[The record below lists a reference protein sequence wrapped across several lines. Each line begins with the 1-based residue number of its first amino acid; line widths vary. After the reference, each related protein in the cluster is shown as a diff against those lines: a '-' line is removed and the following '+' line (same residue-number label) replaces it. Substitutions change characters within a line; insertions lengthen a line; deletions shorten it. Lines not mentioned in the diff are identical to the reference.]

1 MQVLR
6 AWFASTICLLLLI
19 CVPAPARGSSMQLLT
34 QDKGWVLSNRHLFWT
49 ADNGSHWKDI
59 TPRAVGF
66 IDAVFFLDTSRGWV
80 LFSDGDEKS
89 NLISFR
95 LASTTDSGQT
105 WAITPVKVP
114 SQKPEE
120 LDGRT
125 WLNFVDPLRGWMVL
139 RANSSSAFSWGLL
152 LKTDNGGKSWKELP
166 QAPAAGQPVFA
177 TAHDGWIS
185 GPGWAGMFSTHDGG
199 KTWGGGP
206 SLEDLPPSM
215 PAPGYGDVKFI
226 NAKHGFLPIWLQ
238 AAADAE
244 EPRGTALALY
254 VTEDGGRTWKRDRTL
269 IDRGAFTKDGAALSR
284 IGASTVVP
292 DHSGTGWTLLVA
304 FNDRKHLSRVA
315 LMTVGNQGEVTT
327 DAAPSVT
334 SENVLWRPG
343 DDVAELSFTSSV
355 QGWVRTALGDLLLTV
370 DGGATWK
377 NIGPAQRPVA
387 PAINFPTTFRKF
399 HQS

>member
-1 MQVLR
+1 
-6 AWFASTICLLLLI
+6 
-19 CVPAPARGSSMQLLT
+19 
-34 QDKGWVLSNRHLFWT
+34 
-49 ADNGSHWKDI
+49 
-59 TPRAVGF
+59 
-66 IDAVFFLDTSRGWV
+66 
-80 LFSDGDEKS
+80 
-89 NLISFR
+89 
-95 LASTTDSGQT
+95 
-105 WAITPVKVP
+105 
-114 SQKPEE
+114 
-120 LDGRT
+120 
-125 WLNFVDPLRGWMVL
+125 
-139 RANSSSAFSWGLL
+139 
-152 LKTDNGGKSWKELP
+152 
-166 QAPAAGQPVFA
+166 
-177 TAHDGWIS
+177 
-185 GPGWAGMFSTHDGG
+185 
-199 KTWGGGP
+199 
-206 SLEDLPPSM
+206 
-215 PAPGYGDVKFI
+215 VKFI